1 MCVNS
6 YLHGKNYDRLSIS
19 CLNFEIFRELAKV
32 TTILL
37 VHMNAFATMVT
48 TVLVSYSGV
57 PGPGMHVPACSG
69 GPVPARLWIKK
80 LN

>member
-32 TTILL
+32 AKTLL

-48 TVLVSYSGV
+48 TVLVSYSRDACT
-57 PGPGMHVPACSG
+57 GMFRRSCSG
-69 GPVPARLWIKK
+69 PVMDKK
-80 LN
+80 TKLR